1 MLAVVK
7 KPHTKTTLFEIK
19 GNIPA
24 GIMEYL
30 HREFGQNVEIVDE
43 NEELVNIFD
52 THWYKGIKK
61 TISPGD
67 ALRIYRQNL
76 GLTQAELGQKLG
88 KFTRQK
94 ISDMENNKRSISK
107 AVAKKL
113 SEIFDVQVE
122 RFL

>member
-52 THWYKGIKK
+52 THWYKAIKK
-61 TISPGD
+61 NISPGD
-67 ALRIYRQNL
+67 TLRIYRQNL
-76 GLTQAELGQKLG
+76 GLTQTELGQKLG

-113 SEIFDVQVE
+113 SKIFDVQID